1 MAENTIDN
9 LSIQVTASAENAAR
23 VFDRLASSAGRLR
36 GAASGAAGGMQD
48 MAQGARD
55 AGTAT
60 ATAGTQAGRAEPRI
74 RSTGK
79 AAKEAGDNAKKG
91 ASGVKTFWESLKR
104 IAFYR
109 FIRSII
115 KEITAAF
122 GEGIKNLYHWSDAV
136 NGHFAASMDR
146 LATSSLY
153 LKNSLGAMVSPLIET
168 LVPVLDV
175 IIDKVV
181 DVLNFFN
188 MLVSAV
194 SGADTYTVAKKA
206 AAVWDDSSKKTRGA
220 AKKAADDIKR
230 TILGFDEINK
240 LVKPNSSSGS
250 GGSSSTNKQPNYAE
264 MFEEK
269 PLTGIFKKISDIT
282 SGWPD
287 WLKALLGVGTA
298 GLAIFG
304 IPALLK
310 TIWDWLKKLFSINI
324 PDWFRWLF
332 GPKGNGNGNGIDLP
346 DNIKL
351 PDADVKVNLDT
362 DDIEE
367 VKVPVSTTPTGDEL
381 FKDLRH
387 DWNKNKTTLFMNDKL
402 LDSGDELFK
411 KFRQEWNKNKTTLF
425 VSVLLLKTGEEL
437 FKALRS
443 LWNKDKTT
451 LFVDVRLLKTG
462 DELFNDFR
470 AEWNTAKTTLFV
482 NDKLLDSAD
491 ELFKEFRGEWNKVKT
506 TLFVNDKLLDSADE
520 LFKEFRHEW
529 NTIKTTLFVSV
540 VLIKKDWTTID
551 DYISDNFGGA
561 TGGGG
566 SSRGGGAGRKYP
578 VQVTLDSP
586 TSNDTLSLWDRIK
599 QAWDASVIAADK
611 SLDVFVRPAIKKTG
625 EVLNSVGGKL
635 IDWLFPS
642 ASAEESRAWEV
653 AVNFAAAN
661 NPKYKNSTLGNYL
674 VDAMKKVKPEVT
686 TKVKSVAGALSKIVQ
701 GKIVPDVGDTS
712 SVNTVVANPGT
723 AMEWSRNT
731 VSAIVGNTMTTNTV
745 NAVAGYGMSGTNSYT
760 LSANVADTDS
770 TNTVYL
776 DKGWYGSPT
785 GALGLDNLSTDV
797 DVGIK
802 KGWWGSVTQALNLD
816 NLKTTISVVAKVA
829 TKSISLAAAGGGKWT
844 LQTKALGG
852 IFANGLWSS
861 IPQYAGGT
869 AGVNHGSLFWAGER
883 GAEIVGNAGGRT
895 EVLNKSQIASA
906 MYSAV
911 QAAMAPAA
919 ANFAEAAANMGVAET
934 GFDFETL
941 ADMVRQGVEQAMS
954 RSNDYDRQKVELLRS
969 INDKD
974 FNVDVSTASINK
986 AQSRMNRRAGVTI
999 APVGT

>member
-1 MAENTIDN
+1 MADNVITN
-9 LSIQVTASAENAAR
+9 LSIEVTASADKAASM
-23 VFDRLASSAGRLR
+23 FDRLASSAGRLK

-60 ATAGTQAGRAEPRI
+60 QEAGTQAGRARPNI
-74 RSTGK
+74 RGVGK
-79 AAKEAGDNAKKG
+79 DAKDAGDNAKKG
-91 ASGVKTFWESLKR
+91 SKGIEFFWNQLKR
-104 IAFYR
+104 VALYR
-109 FIRSII
+109 VIRSVIR
-115 KEITAAF
+115 EITDAF
-122 GEGIKNLYHWSDAV
+122 KTGITNLYHWSDLV

-146 LATSSLY
+146 LATSSQY

-206 AAVWDDSSKKTRGA
+206 AAVWDDSSKKTRSS

-240 LVKPNSSSGS
+240 LVKPNSSTGS
-250 GGSSSTNKQPNYAE
+250 SGSSSTKKQPNYAE

-269 PLTGIFKKISDIT
+269 PLTGIFKKISDVT
-282 SGWPD
+282 NGWPD
-287 WLKALLGVGTA
+287 WLKALLGVGA
-298 GLAIFG
+298 FALPIFG

-443 LWNKDKTT
+443 LWNKNKTT

-462 DELFNDFR
+462 DELFKDFR
-470 AEWNTAKTTLFV
+470 SEWNTAKTTLFV

-529 NTIKTTLFVSV
+529 NTIKTTLFVSNQLLKTGEDLFSAFHREWESAKSTLYASV
-540 VLIKKDWTTID
+540 DLVKKWSGSAIYALGLDNINATASIDAYAQWWHMGIMRYLGLDDIDATAWVDVMTPWWYYGKSVLEWLGLNNLSTTVTV
-551 DYISDNFGGA
+551 YTRTVSSGFGGA

-566 SSRGGGAGRKYP
+566 SVRGGGAGRGRK
-578 VQVTLDSP
+578 
-586 TSNDTLSLWDRIK
+586 
-599 QAWDASVIAADK
+599 
-611 SLDVFVRPAIKKTG
+611 
-625 EVLNSVGGKL
+625 
-635 IDWLFPS
+635 
-642 ASAEESRAWEV
+642 
-653 AVNFAAAN
+653 
-661 NPKYKNSTLGNYL
+661 
-674 VDAMKKVKPEVT
+674 
-686 TKVKSVAGALSKIVQ
+686 
-701 GKIVPDVGDTS
+701 
-712 SVNTVVANPGT
+712 
-723 AMEWSRNT
+723 
-731 VSAIVGNTMTTNTV
+731 
-745 NAVAGYGMSGTNSYT
+745 
-760 LSANVADTDS
+760 
-770 TNTVYL
+770 
-776 DKGWYGSPT
+776 
-785 GALGLDNLSTDV
+785 
-797 DVGIK
+797 
-802 KGWWGSVTQALNLD
+802 
-816 NLKTTISVVAKVA
+816 AK
-829 TKSISLAAAGGGKWT
+829 
-844 LQTKALGG
+844 GG

-869 AGVNHGSLFWAGER
+869 AGVNHGSLFWAGEN

-906 MYSAV
+906 MFSAV

-954 RSNDYDRQKVELLRS
+954 RANDYDRQKVELLRS